1 MLPLQ
6 ICLRTEI
13 TTDEWNC
20 IHQRALTLINNK
32 ASIDSRSFTSKL
44 QAVKE
49 LLKRHNDHESQESDC
64 HKMFLLGR
72 QRYVKHVGHCLSCE
86 RWTHK
91 YPFDK
96 STNLFAGSFEQ
107 QFPLKVPNGD
117 IQPPFS
123 SFFIAPIWYK
133 NTLKYCLYCANCH
146 LNSLRSGALF
156 YIFFIQ
162 SVNPSRAVSC
172 LMKGSVS
179 SNHLDICRCFEAS
192 LCALLVSVHSRRSP
206 QATSWPQLSETS
218 SRRTRRELF
227 GGEESAR
234 WKSIKTWEGVLLL
247 VGGIE
252 EGGLQITTGSPD
264 DAAAAAAEGKT
275 TITGTEWCL
284 LMVFRLTIK
293 YCSMWV
299 FDGCGII

>member
-156 YIFFIQ
+156 YIFFYPISESKQ
-162 SVNPSRAVSC
+162 SC
-172 LMKGSVS
+172 
-179 SNHLDICRCFEAS
+179 
-192 LCALLVSVHSRRSP
+192 
-206 QATSWPQLSETS
+206 QLSNE
-218 SRRTRRELF
+218 RQR
-227 GGEESAR
+227 
-234 WKSIKTWEGVLLL
+234 
-247 VGGIE
+247 
-252 EGGLQITTGSPD
+252 
-264 DAAAAAAEGKT
+264 
-275 TITGTEWCL
+275 
-284 LMVFRLTIK
+284 
-293 YCSMWV
+293 
-299 FDGCGII
+299 

>member
-117 IQPPFS
+117 IQPPFLLS
-123 SFFIAPIWYK
+123 SLLLFGTKILLNIAYIVQTATWTPWGAELFFIYFLSNQW
-133 NTLKYCLYCANCH
+133 
-146 LNSLRSGALF
+146 
-156 YIFFIQ
+156 IQ
-162 SVNPSRAVSC
+162 AELSAV
-172 LMKGSVS
+172 
-179 SNHLDICRCFEAS
+179 
-192 LCALLVSVHSRRSP
+192 
-206 QATSWPQLSETS
+206 
-218 SRRTRRELF
+218 
-227 GGEESAR
+227 
-234 WKSIKTWEGVLLL
+234 
-247 VGGIE
+247 
-252 EGGLQITTGSPD
+252 
-264 DAAAAAAEGKT
+264 
-275 TITGTEWCL
+275 
-284 LMVFRLTIK
+284 
-293 YCSMWV
+293 
-299 FDGCGII
+299 